1 MKATV
6 FDNLKLSKT
15 EYVYYSDLKDSEKV
29 DYLFELFDVALNNNV
44 TPDMA
49 ERLVDF
55 FNSIKQQ
62 LDETELPPSEFDA
75 SDDEQ
80 EAFDAIFGE
89 QPEMDDDTE
98 LVDIMID
105 EENIMIET
113 NSLKALR
120 YTVYKFAELGYILMR
135 EPETEKM
142 FKPSKITKYLRVYK
156 IIDQTL
162 SICLN

>member
-1 MKATV
+1 MKATI

-15 EYVYYSDLKDSEKV
+15 EYVYYKELKDIEKI
-29 DYLFELFDVALNNNV
+29 DYLFELYDVAMNNSISS
-44 TPDMA
+44 DMA
-49 ERLVDF
+49 DRLVDF
-55 FNSIKQQ
+55 FNSVKQQ
-62 LDETELPPSEFDA
+62 LDETELPPSESDA
-75 SDDEQ
+75 SADEQ
-80 EAFDAIFGE
+80 EAFEAIFGE
-89 QPEMDDDTE
+89 QPQMDDDTE

>member
-1 MKATV
+1 MKATI

-15 EYVYYSDLKDSEKV
+15 EYVYYKELKDIEKI
-29 DYLFELFDVALNNNV
+29 DYLFELYDVAMNNSISS
-44 TPDMA
+44 DMA
-49 ERLVDF
+49 DRLVDF
-55 FNSIKQQ
+55 FNSVKQQ
-62 LDETELPPSEFDA
+62 LDETELPPSESDA
-75 SDDEQ
+75 SADEQ

-89 QPEMDDDTE
+89 QPKMDDDTE

>member
-15 EYVYYSDLKDSEKV
+15 EYVYYKELKDIEKI
-29 DYLFELFDVALNNNV
+29 DYLFELYDVAMNNSISS
-44 TPDMA
+44 DMA
-49 ERLVDF
+49 DRLVDF
-55 FNSIKQQ
+55 FNSVKQQ
-62 LDETELPPSEFDA
+62 LDETELPPSESDA
-75 SDDEQ
+75 SADEQ

-89 QPEMDDDTE
+89 QPKMDDDTE